1 MAESK
6 NTFLKGR
13 MNKDLDNRL
22 LGEGEYRDALN
33 ISVGKSENN
42 TVGSLQNVLGNERV
56 PIPIRRVD
64 PSMKCIGA
72 YMDNNNNR
80 IFQFLTNYT
89 DPNPEEITIPT
100 TGKMQITVYDFDTQ
114 TYTILVSGLFLNLAT
129 NPEFTITGINL
140 LENLLFWT
148 DNRNQPRKININNA
162 LQNPSNSS
170 TPYYT
175 NETQISVAKYAPVE
189 PITLYRKVITKMI
202 IGRTSS
208 TTINVEDATGI
219 VPGMTL
225 ITSEVS
231 SADFC
236 IVKYVTT
243 NPLPAPQTVTFYE
256 DVPSSVVVGT
266 ELTFLISTMTNK
278 SDDPNWPGD
287 SAFLEDKY
295 VRFSYR
301 FKYDDNEYSLMAPFT
316 QITYIP
322 KQKGYFIAGDE
333 SAAFRSTVLNWFE
346 NNVNNIELLIPLPDS
361 GNKILNS
368 YKIIELDILYKESDS
383 NAVKV
388 FETITVQTISQKS
401 LDNNVYIQQYQ
412 SQKPYKTLPEQET
425 TRVYDKVPVRA
436 RAQESIS
443 NRIVYGNYYD
453 KYTPPRSI
461 DYYVT
466 VQPKSNIYTNF
477 IEYPNHTVKQN
488 RNYQV
493 GFILSDK
500 FGRQSPVLLSQV
512 DLEGITIGG
521 TTFGGSTI
529 YSPYTGINNI
539 EFPGVK
545 QWFGNALLLIVN
557 SPIASDRDIP
567 NGTPGLYATV
577 SGIIPN
583 STKGFEIISGTVDN
597 DPIKYTYTFGYT
609 LQPSGDAQLNY
620 PKEGN
625 YLRGKYTDYVR
636 IIDASQGYLETDGP
650 INDIYNYNPAN
661 IPDVKYSYDINPI
674 GWYSYK
680 VVVRQQEQDYY
691 NVYLPGM
698 LNGYPVLQTY
708 GTQVNYST
716 STTVANPILENGIN
730 TSDFPVGE
738 TDKTAHIVLTN
749 DNINKV
755 PRDLVEVGPDQ
766 KQYRSSV
773 QLYGRVTNTAETD
786 IIIEG
791 IVDAPNY
798 KYIGNSFTYDVTSNP
813 QYALVGPG
821 NGIQSYGANKDIPG
835 TPPTANPDR
844 WYGNTVVVSNTI
856 VGSTGTIVFSPP
868 NVLDARDEDYRTFNI
883 VRAENIQYYP
893 TKKADVVSSIAT
905 ATDFSFLDNSVENI
919 TGKAALNLY
928 QLQTNPLIGRVN
940 TVMPIGVES
949 ADMTPFLSVYE
960 TKPDYS
966 LLDLFW
972 ETSTTGLISDLNTD
986 INTGYEGP
994 TGFTFID
1001 YVHYEFQDQN
1011 GDGQVEGDANSKY
1024 VTNSFYPKNAAGIS
1038 LTNTEITFISI
1049 TDNTAR
1055 YRNRI
1060 NDFKL
1065 EKQII
1070 GTEIGSWRIC
1080 IDNAFV
1086 FNYNAISLESYTFTV
1101 NVLDNDTGISNTLTI
1116 TGRLRNNEPEFID
1129 FPDFV
1134 NITQATTT
1142 IHTFSGVN
1150 GSFSNAISGLQYRIM
1165 SGDTV
1170 PSSFSL
1176 NPVTGELILTRPSIT
1191 LGTYNLTIRL
1201 TDAVNFAQNPP
1212 LGTITTGS
1220 PSYFGSLYT
1229 ENVVAINVGSNPVPY
1244 WIRPDYLT
1252 TGRGLYNATGAGG
1265 LDDWCPIN
1273 TPTAYPY
1280 KYGIGYIGK
1289 RNITLNN
1296 EGFNANLPIAP
1307 GSEGKY
1313 QFAENIEVVNGLNHS
1328 PPVTVIP
1335 EGLTQGTVKWT
1346 IEIAADKPFNPDNEP
1361 FFNDNQG
1368 DVIIYYREQDALP
1381 TAPWQIVSDDN
1392 NVFYITWQDGV
1403 GGELEAN
1410 ASSANP
1416 TPPYQSIVRYT
1427 SFTTTNPNVG
1437 ITGEWAIAVRLFSDM
1452 DGCYDSYLKIRTEDA
1467 NFTYSSLDYNTPIVT
1482 SHAYQTGIQLDYF
1495 GTTISGIPWD
1505 DQDARRGI
1513 AYTSPVNKITV
1524 VDIIS
1529 PTVLNVTLDTFN
1541 PQIVIGLRIKNS
1553 GGATFVSDVIAT
1565 NVDGNPNKIAIIK
1578 DPFNPINAGR
1588 DCIFTDRGNLN
1599 TRGTLYA
1606 TTDLA
1611 THVKKFY
1618 INSGL
1623 TQEWNPPVA
1632 NKFYNF
1638 WQPAK
1643 SYNTPGTSGPS
1654 KKPFFC
1660 AKINANG
1667 EVIELAA
1674 PANTVQT
1681 AWQRTGSAAYINYG
1695 RNIINGWG

>member
-42 TVGSLQNVLGNERV
+42 TVGSLQNILGNERV
-56 PIPIRRVD
+56 PIPTNLID
-64 PSMKCIGA
+64 PDMKCIGA

-80 IFQFLTNYT
+80 IFQFLTDYN
-89 DPNPEEITIPT
+89 DPNPAEITIPT
-100 TGKMQITVYDFDTQ
+100 YGNMQITVYDFDTQ
-114 TYTILVSGLFLNLAT
+114 TYTILVSGLFLNFAT

-148 DNRNQPRKININNA
+148 DNRNQPRKINVNNA
-162 LQNPSNSS
+162 LQNPANSR

-175 NETQISVAKYAPVE
+175 NETQISVAKYAPVD
-189 PITLYRKVITKMI
+189 PIILYKKFTAKVTDI
-202 IGRTSS
+202 INATEIELDNVANLTS
-208 TTINVEDATGI
+208 
-219 VPGMTL
+219 GMTVISNTISGGEYI
-225 ITSEVS
+225 ITT
-231 SADFC
+231 D
-236 IVKYVTT
+236 VTKNLDGSGT
-243 NPLPAPQTVTFYE
+243 IFLYAAPSTPISIN
-256 DVPSSVVVGT
+256 D

-346 NNVNNIELLIPLPDS
+346 NNINNIELIVPLPDS
-361 GNKILNS
+361 GNRILNS

-388 FETITVQTISQKS
+388 FETVTIQTISQKS
-401 LDNNVYIQQYQ
+401 LDNNIYIQQYQ

-453 KYTPPRSI
+453 KYTPPTSI

-466 VQPKSNIYTNF
+466 IQPKSDIYTNF

-500 FGRQSPVLLSQV
+500 FGRQSPVLLSKV
-512 DLEGITIGG
+512 DLEGITVGS
-521 TTFGGSTI
+521 TKFGGSTI
-529 YSPYTGINNI
+529 YSPYTDINNI

-545 QWFGNALLLIVN
+545 QWFGNALLLVVN
-557 SPIASDRDIP
+557 SPIVSDRNIP
-567 NGTPGLYATV
+567 NGIPGLYANEI
-577 SGIIPN
+577 SPL
-583 STKGFEIISGTVDN
+583 GFAIKYSNISGNVYEFKLDSATWPDN
-597 DPIKYTYTFGYT
+597 VVFPF
-609 LQPSGDAQLNY
+609 
-620 PKEGN
+620 EGE
-625 YLRGKYTDYVR
+625 YLRGKYTDYVK
-636 IIDASQGYLETDGP
+636 IILPVQFDRTSIIVTTDGP
-650 INDIYNYNPAN
+650 INDIYNYNPN
-661 IPDVKYSYDINPI
+661 NTPDIKYSYNINPI

-680 VVVRQQEQDYY
+680 IVVRQQEQDYY
-691 NVYLPGM
+691 NAYLPGM

-708 GTQVNYST
+708 GSQVNYST
-716 STTVANPILENGIN
+716 APTVANPILENGIN

-738 TDKTAHIVLTN
+738 INKTAHIVLTN
-749 DNINKV
+749 DNINKI

-773 QLYGRVTNTAETD
+773 QLYGRVTNTADTEVS
-786 IIIEG
+786 IEG
-791 IVDAPNY
+791 IADDPNY
-798 KYIGNSFTYDVTSNP
+798 KYIGNSFTYDVALNP
-813 QYALVGPG
+813 QYALVGAG

-835 TPPTANPDR
+835 SPPTANPDR

-856 VGSTGTIVFSPP
+856 VGSTGTIVFSPA
-868 NVLDARDEDYRTFNI
+868 NVLDARDADYRTFNI

-893 TKKADVVSSIAT
+893 TKKADIVSSIAT

-919 TGKAALNLY
+919 IGKAALNLY

-949 ADMTPFLSVYE
+949 IDMTPFLSVYE

-994 TGFTFID
+994 IGFTPID

-1011 GDGQVEGDANSKY
+1011 GEGTVEGEADSKY
-1024 VTNSFYPKNAAGIS
+1024 VTNRFYPKNTAGIS

-1049 TDNTAR
+1049 TDGTTGS
-1055 YRNRI
+1055 NRI
-1060 NDFKL
+1060 NDFRL
-1065 EKQII
+1065 EKEIT
-1070 GTEIGSWRIC
+1070 GPEIGSWRIY
-1080 IDNAFV
+1080 INNAFV
-1086 FNYNAISLESYTFTV
+1086 FNYNASSLESYTFTV
-1101 NVLDNDTGISNTLTI
+1101 NVFDNNTNISNILTI

-1129 FPDFV
+1129 FPNFV

-1150 GSFSNAISGLQYRIM
+1150 GSFSNATTGLQYRII
-1165 SGDTV
+1165 SGDTT

-1176 NPVTGELILTRPSIT
+1176 NPVTGELTLIRPSIA

-1201 TDAVNFAQNPP
+1201 TDAINFAQNPP
-1212 LGTITTGS
+1212 LGTSTVGS
-1220 PSYFGSLYT
+1220 PAYFGSLYT
-1229 ENVVAINVGSNPVPY
+1229 EDTVAINVGSNPVPY
-1244 WIRPDYLT
+1244 WLRPEYT
-1252 TGRGLYNATGAGG
+1252 TIDGLHNATGNGG

-1273 TPTAYPY
+1273 TPTVYPY

-1289 RNITLNN
+1289 RNITLNST
-1296 EGFNANLPIAP
+1296 GFNANLPIAP
-1307 GSEGKY
+1307 GSDGKY
-1313 QFAENIEVVNGLNHS
+1313 QFADNIEVVNGLNHV

-1335 EGLTQGTVKWT
+1335 GGLTQGTIKWT
-1346 IEIAADKPFNPDNEP
+1346 IEISASKPFNPDNEP
-1361 FFNDNQG
+1361 FFNDNKG
-1368 DVIIYYREQDALP
+1368 DIIIYYRDQDAEP
-1381 TAPWQIVSDDN
+1381 TAPWQIVADDN
-1392 NVFYITWQDGV
+1392 NVFYTTWANGV
-1403 GGELEAN
+1403 GDELDAN
-1410 ASSANP
+1410 AARPNP
-1416 TPPYQSIVRYT
+1416 APPYQSVTRYT
-1427 SFTTTNPNVG
+1427 SFTTTNPNIG

-1452 DGCYDSYLKIRTEDA
+1452 DGCYESYLKINTEDA
-1467 NFTYSSLDYNTPIVT
+1467 NFSYYGGNYDTPVIT
-1482 SHAYQTGIQLDYF
+1482 SHAYQTGLQLDYF
-1495 GTTISGIPWD
+1495 GTTISGVPWD

-1513 AYTSPVNKITV
+1513 AYTSPVNKIIA
-1524 VDIIS
+1524 VDTIS
-1529 PTVLNVTLDTFN
+1529 PTVQNITLETFN
-1541 PQIVIGLRIKNS
+1541 PQIVIGLRIRNS
-1553 GGATFVSDVIAT
+1553 DGVTFVGDVIAT

-1578 DPFNPINAGR
+1578 DFFNPAEPGR
-1588 DCIFTDRGNLN
+1588 NCIFTDEGNLD

-1606 TTDLA
+1606 STNLA

-1618 INSGL
+1618 INPEL

-1638 WQPAK
+1638 WQPVRPYAI
-1643 SYNTPGTSGPS
+1643 PQASGAGFN
-1654 KKPFFC
+1654 KPFFS

-1667 EVIELAA
+1667 EIVELTP
-1674 PANTVQT
+1674 PANTIQT
-1681 AWQRTGSAAYINYG
+1681 AWRKTGGSVLVNYG
-1695 RNIINGWG
+1695 RNINSVWS